1 MKKTSKRT
9 LTALMAAMILATTS
23 VVAAIPVFA
32 AETQSVSSEQQT
44 ASVAIDEKNFPD
56 ENFRAIV
63 LKKIDTDGDGMLSL
77 AERNAVT
84 TLSIRCSQEAKNIL
98 GFTEKEGNSIGYRW
112 YNGKAVDLTGLEYF
126 TNLDT
131 LYLSNIDP
139 VGLPLDKLIN
149 LREVY
154 FTSMP
159 VVSLDFS
166 QNKKLENI
174 YCRCFNL
181 LESINLQGL
190 DQLPK
195 LTLSKCNLNSLDLSS
210 NTNLKEIYLDNNKFH
225 SINLSNN
232 TLCERLDFEG
242 IPLTELDISGL
253 NQLTYLNIDGCA
265 FDEVNADTLKVSENT
280 KLEELSAQKMTQ
292 CTRLDVSHISSL
304 KKVTADEN
312 VFTSIKIGENL
323 KELHLHNS
331 KKLPIIDST
340 TLEAPTNSALS
351 GIYLYKSNTKKL
363 STSHLKSLTWIE
375 AIDCQLEH
383 LNISGNTALT
393 YLSLTN
399 ESWESGVTI
408 DENKNLKTMI
418 VNPKLDKDVKEE
430 LETVKKL
437 TGGKITY
444 IPEKITDLKAIKKTK
459 TTLKLTFN
467 AVSGASGYK
476 IYDAATGKVLAN
488 VSTQKGAKKLVK
500 TITGLKAGEQ
510 RKYKVRGYVTVNG
523 TKHYGAYSNIYT
535 KSTAN

>member
-23 VVAAIPVFA
+23 VAAAGPAFA
-32 AETQSVSSEQQT
+32 AETQTVSSEQQT
-44 ASVAIDEKNFPD
+44 ASIAIDEKNFPD

-98 GFTEKEGNSIGYRW
+98 GFTEKEENSIGYRW

-232 TLCERLDFEG
+232 TLCEHLDFEG
-242 IPLTELDISGL
+242 TPLTELDISDL

-280 KLEELSAQKMTQ
+280 KLEELSAQKMKQ

-363 STSHLKSLTWIE
+363 STSHLKSLAWIE

-408 DENKNLKTMI
+408 DGNKNLKTMI
-418 VNPKLDKDVKEE
+418 VNPKLDKDVKAE

-444 IPEKITDLKAIKKTK
+444 IPEKITGLKAIKKTK

-467 AVSGASGYK
+467 AASGASGYK